1 MGSGVFELEI
11 PLSLGIEI
19 RRSALWHS
27 ILCKLELIHESR
39 LSEYGIFSLI
49 ISQHCLDLSNSSF
62 VKKMEL
68 LFELE
73 ST

>member
-1 MGSGVFELEI
+1 MGRLFELEI

-49 ISQHCLDLSNSSF
+49 TSQHSLVDFSNSSF